1 MVTIVI
7 CVRTAPPGGGAKT
20 RCLCGGIIAPDRM
33 VPHKNIGSCV
43 RTAQK
48 ARWQCFDKTFSKVFR
63 APAAKRRSRV
73 ATRETS
79 YRHFLFAK
87 LFLLCLLQAK
97 EKAE

>member
-1 MVTIVI
+1 MFAPDNAIGRAVPAPNTRCLCGTINDPDRFVLHKNIGI
-7 CVRTAPPGGGAKT
+7 CVRTALT
-20 RCLCGGIIAPDRM
+20 SSRE
-33 VPHKNIGSCV
+33 
-43 RTAQK
+43 
-48 ARWQCFDKTFSKVFR
+48 CFDKTFSKVFR